1 MAGCKC
7 TCPGCGQEIQV
18 DENLIGV
25 EFSCPLCSAPIRVSE
40 ETGELSEESEEDT
53 APETG
58 IPIAKPAGE
67 KPLRLKSKVPPVRPV
82 SKPSPRPPVRP
93 VSEPVAPPPPPPPM
107 PERNFSAPFYGN
119 EETADRLAGLLR
131 MIALLLIVVI
141 VALVGSAVWIRMQLN
156 GNNEKL
162 IQALVPGY
170 EEPEEDSEDSEDS
183 EVQSP
188 YRPVREQAARYDY
201 KIVTLE
207 GNYVFSKM
215 ERKEIDSDKLQG
227 ILQSYS
233 DWELV
238 DVIEEVETVHP
249 NFGNSEYVTG
259 LQPNVRTWRVQLILR
274 KRK

>member
-141 VALVGSAVWIRMQLN
+141 VALVGSAVWIRMQLKDN
-156 GNNEKL
+156 NDQLVKLTEPSYEYQVVSVSGNSN
-162 IQALVPGY
+162 ISYY
-170 EEPEEDSEDSEDS
+170 EDKE
-183 EVQSP
+183 
-188 YRPVREQAARYDY
+188 A
-201 KIVTLE
+201 
-207 GNYVFSKM
+207 
-215 ERKEIDSDKLQG
+215 RKEISFVEIRKKLEE
-227 ILQSYS
+227 YP

-238 DVIEEVETVHP
+238 DVIEEVETVFP
-249 NFGNSEYVTG
+249 NFGNEKYVTG
-259 LQPNVRTWRVQLILR
+259 IQSNVRTWRVQLILR